1 MATNDQFIGAKPK
14 LMHGFMRALLKALRL
29 VKQNREVAMGA
40 MMKFSEL
47 TLGSDQAKPLLFQ
60 GLSATERCYLALEPH
75 FPYRN
80 DRHKA
85 APALEEYTNR
95 LPRQP
100 GDVVL

>member
-1 MATNDQFIGAKPK
+1 MITRIVAAVSAWLD
-14 LMHGFMRALLKALRL
+14 RL
-29 VKQNREVAMGA
+29 DPGTHRRIKV
-40 MMKFSEL
+40 EL

-60 GLSATERCYLALEPH
+60 GLFARERCYLALEPH

-80 DRHKA
+80 GRHKA

-95 LPRQP
+95 PPRKP